1 MFRNA
6 SHASQSGVS
15 KMGQRAEHQ
24 AKREIARK
32 IALEEGALEQ
42 CEFHQFDFDPVDD
55 DALDRARER
64 ARTMI
69 EAKDPLVDAF
79 GGDADELVEM
89 VDDVVGNAAEECPSC
104 ESPDEE

>member
-1 MFRNA
+1 
-6 SHASQSGVS
+6 
-15 KMGQRAEHQ
+15 MGQRAEHEV
-24 AKREIARK
+24 KKEIARK

-42 CEFHQFDFDPVDD
+42 CEIHQFDFDPMDD

-69 EAKDPLVDAF
+69 EAKDATVDPF

-89 VDDVVGNAAEECPSC
+89 VDDVVGNAAEGCPSC
-104 ESPDEE
+104 EPPDDE